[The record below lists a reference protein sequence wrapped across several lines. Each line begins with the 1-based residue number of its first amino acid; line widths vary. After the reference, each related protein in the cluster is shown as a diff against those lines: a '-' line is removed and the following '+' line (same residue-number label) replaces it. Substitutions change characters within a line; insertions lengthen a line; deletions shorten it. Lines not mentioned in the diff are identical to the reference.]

1 MGPGCVDAAMID
13 LSRGAARGEKE
24 PPMKTVTV
32 PPGDAG
38 PARTS
43 GSRGTPAAY
52 CPMLV
57 KVGSS
62 TRYT

>member
-1 MGPGCVDAAMID
+1 
-13 LSRGAARGEKE
+13 
-24 PPMKTVTV
+24 MKTVTV
-32 PPGDAG
+32 PAGDAG

-43 GSRGTPAAY
+43 DSRGTPAAAY

>member
-1 MGPGCVDAAMID
+1 
-13 LSRGAARGEKE
+13 
-24 PPMKTVTV
+24 MKTVTV

-43 GSRGTPAAY
+43 GSRGTPAAAY